1 LNTQSSLNYHKNQP
15 AFGHAVVIGGSIA
28 GLTAGRVLTDYF
40 AQVTIIERDRLPDT
54 PEFRPG
60 VPQARHA
67 HLLLPPGQAILEQQ
81 FPGLIVELQANGATL
96 INSSGEMSF
105 CLDDAWYDD
114 MPSLICSRPLL
125 EITLARRLAAHPGV
139 RFLQEQEV
147 LGLGVD
153 QHGQQ
158 VTGVRLRRRR
168 GLDAGRPETQLAVEL
183 VVDAS
188 GRGSHAPQWLA
199 NLGFT
204 PPQETTVN
212 AFAGYT
218 SRLYRRPPGFNENWK
233 MMRIRR
239 TPPDDRRGGY
249 ILPLEGD
256 RWLVTLIG
264 MGRDYPPT
272 DEAGFLAFARSLPS
286 LRLYEAITVA
296 EPLTKAYGFRLTES
310 RLRHYDQLQRYLE
323 GFLVCGDAACALS
336 PVHAQGMTAAVMGT
350 QALADCLTEQRRRGD
365 MLDLARTFQ
374 QRLSQTTSS
383 VWQLVTEDDRRWPAT
398 EVAENII
405 PIRQRVPDHRSNP
418 VPAPTRYDIAYL

>member
-1 LNTQSSLNYHKNQP
+1 MNTQIAIDNNQASNT
-15 AFGHAVVIGGSIA
+15 AFGQAIVIGGSIA
-28 GLTAGRVLTDYF
+28 GLTVARVLSDYF
-40 AQVTIIERDRLPDT
+40 NQVTIIERDRLPDT

-81 FPGLIVELQANGATL
+81 FPGLLAELLARGATL
-96 INSSGEMSF
+96 INSDMSD
-105 CLDDAWYDD
+105 LRDGAWYDD

-125 EITLARRLAAHPGV
+125 EMALYRRLADHPGV
-139 RFLQEQEV
+139 RLLQEREV
-147 LGLGVD
+147 LGLRLD
-153 QHGQQ
+153 QRGQQ

-168 GLDAGRPETQLAVEL
+168 GPDSAGAELAANL

-199 NLGFT
+199 SLGYI
-204 PPQETTVN
+204 PPRETTID

-218 SRLYRRPPGFNENWK
+218 SRLYRRPPGFNENWQ

-239 TPPDDRRGGY
+239 TPPDSTRGGY
-249 ILPLEGD
+249 VLPLEGN

-286 LRLYEAITVA
+286 SRLYEAITKA
-296 EPLTKAYGFRLTES
+296 EPLTKISGFRLTES
-310 RLRHYDQLQRYLE
+310 RLRHYEQLPRHLE
-323 GFLVCGDAACALS
+323 GLLVCGDAACALS
-336 PVHAQGMTAAVMGT
+336 PVHAQGMTAAVMGA
-350 QALADCLTEQRRRGD
+350 QVLADCLAEQRRRGD
-365 MLDLARTFQ
+365 LFGLAQTFQ
-374 QRLSQTTSS
+374 QQLRQTTGG

-405 PIRQRVPDHRSNP
+405 PTRLRIPAHRPKPAP
-418 VPAPTRYDIAYL
+418 VPTKYSVAYL